1 MWVGFCRGVDAVAKQ
16 KAGASLVQVYSGLI
30 YTGPTLVKDLRRRI
44 VNIMN
49 TIDIFILIILLIGGL
64 NGLRQ
69 GFVKAFANF
78 IGWILALVIAAKY
91 ATVLA
96 PSMTSLSTDP
106 VVQKIAAFAFIV
118 LLIVVMTWV
127 ATWLLNSILKTL
139 KLGPLNRLAGGVF
152 GSLKGLLV
160 VLITMQGLGP
170 WVESSPHWKQSENG
184 SVIIAICALG
194 NRIVQRC
201 CKSSTSSYSV

>member
-1 MWVGFCRGVDAVAKQ
+1 
-16 KAGASLVQVYSGLI
+16 
-30 YTGPTLVKDLRRRI
+30 
-44 VNIMN
+44 MN

-69 GFVKAFANF
+69 GFIKAFANL

-91 ATVLA
+91 ATILA
-96 PSMTSLSTDP
+96 PSMSALSTDP

-118 LLIVVMTWV
+118 LLIVVLTWI

-139 KLGPLNRLAGGVF
+139 KLGPLNRLAGGIF

-160 VLITMQGLGP
+160 VLITMQGIGP
-170 WVESSPHWKQSENG
+170 WVESSPHWKQSKVVQSLLPYAPWAAELSKDAANQ
-184 SVIIAICALG
+184 ALHHI
-194 NRIVQRC
+194 NSEDAP
-201 CKSSTSSYSV
+201 KSSDPSSATPNKQGRSSTGESTNNPFY